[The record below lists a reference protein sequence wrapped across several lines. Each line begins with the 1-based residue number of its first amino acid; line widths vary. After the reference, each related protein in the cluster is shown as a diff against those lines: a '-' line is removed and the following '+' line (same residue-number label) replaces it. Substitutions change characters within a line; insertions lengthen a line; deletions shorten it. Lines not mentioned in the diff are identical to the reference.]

1 MTRQE
6 TLAEF
11 LRTWPL
17 ERIRSM
23 TLEEYTKAGSKDSYT
38 YWLEGRTDNLG
49 SIWGGSAFKFG
60 IYNRKDQKEQVNRR
74 GWCFDAEYAWQERH
88 GATPEEAYARIHSL
102 ILQAIEA
109 IQFGDLRRIDA
120 VDLPN
125 VLKWKSAFL
134 FQDFEKPLIPMIFKD
149 QAIWWLAAQ
158 RGVETKLFPDCMERL
173 GRDWQP
179 GTDWFEYSM
188 DLWREW
194 EKEVPL
200 GLAVADTMGW
210 WVEDLQKEMAG
221 ERSGVFWWSK
231 NTSGGAEVLKALR
244 KSIDEVGS
252 FPFLVCRGKNVA
264 WEFEIEDV
272 STADEYPSKDWS
284 AAAWHQP
291 SFDLYRDDKKS
302 ARLAFL
308 VRNINRVEDMP
319 VSGIRWWKDFRAP
332 TQDNLQPFSEWN
344 RSASEPLMDSVPKE
358 SKVMEPTNRILYG
371 PPGTGKT
378 YETRVAALTLLGE
391 PISDDRKD
399 VIHRYDALAEA
410 GQIRFVTFHPSLA
423 YEDFVEGLR
432 PKLDGAD
439 AGNLSYVIRDGIFKA
454 VCKDARRN
462 WTAWQSKGL
471 KRSFAELW
479 SEVEAELE
487 SGSGSLV
494 IPTPG
499 RRTQFNVYEI
509 DNEVIR
515 FRKTNGNDNH
525 TLNART
531 LEAIFEGT
539 REVPGGL
546 STYYTGL
553 SDWLKARAQGKIVAP
568 SAYLKQYVLII
579 DEINRGNIP
588 AIFGELITLLEPS
601 KRMGQSEPLE
611 VFLPS
616 SQERFQVPPN
626 LHVLGTM
633 NTADRSVEALDVAL
647 RRRFDF
653 VEMMPKPSL
662 LGVVDEVD
670 LAQMLQTIN
679 ARLEALV
686 DRDHTIGH
694 AFFMGVTSL
703 EDLKSVFQNKV
714 LPLLQEFFYGDWNRI
729 GLVLGAAFVTHKNV
743 SGTTLFAKGF
753 EHETDLPDRFALTP
767 ADSWDA
773 KAFRSIYE
781 A

>member
-1 MTRQE
+1 MNDFFAAEHFELLDKWKGHRRDDADMEQGRAYESLKSAYDLTEVWAKRVQE
-6 TLAEF
+6 VCFPSGSVKIRKRPTSQANTF
-11 LRTWPL
+11 LH
-17 ERIRSM
+17 
-23 TLEEYTKAGSKDSYT
+23 
-38 YWLEGRTDNLG
+38 
-49 SIWGGSAFKFG
+49 
-60 IYNRKDQKEQVNRR
+60 YN
-74 GWCFDAEYAWQERH
+74 W
-88 GATPEEAYARIHSL
+88 ARIYPQSDSPLSL
-102 ILQAIEA
+102 AYTV
-109 IQFGDLRRIDA
+109 GIDA
-120 VDLPN
+120 LAGFVVKIDTVQADPQLRGLYEQIRVAFSNESPIVAILPSAEGLAKSMEDLID
-125 VLKWKSAFL
+125 WS
-134 FQDFEKPLIPMIFKD
+134 IR
-149 QAIWWLAAQ
+149 AIKGFRLSYEEM
-158 RGVETKLFPDCMERL
+158 VERL
-173 GRDWQP
+173 G
-179 GTDWFEYSM
+179 
-188 DLWREW
+188 L
-194 EKEVPL
+194 
-200 GLAVADTMGW
+200 
-210 WVEDLQKEMAG
+210 
-221 ERSGVFWWSK
+221 K
-231 NTSGGAEVLKALR
+231 NTEQEKNDEDDSPVLTQVGA
-244 KSIDEVGS
+244 
-252 FPFLVCRGKNVA
+252 
-264 WEFEIEDV
+264 
-272 STADEYPSKDWS
+272 
-284 AAAWHQP
+284 
-291 SFDLYRDDKKS
+291 
-302 ARLAFL
+302 
-308 VRNINRVEDMP
+308 
-319 VSGIRWWKDFRAP
+319 
-332 TQDNLQPFSEWN
+332 
-344 RSASEPLMDSVPKE
+344 
-358 SKVMEPTNRILYG
+358 TNRILYG

-553 SDWLKARAQGKIVAP
+553 SDWLKARAQGKTVAP